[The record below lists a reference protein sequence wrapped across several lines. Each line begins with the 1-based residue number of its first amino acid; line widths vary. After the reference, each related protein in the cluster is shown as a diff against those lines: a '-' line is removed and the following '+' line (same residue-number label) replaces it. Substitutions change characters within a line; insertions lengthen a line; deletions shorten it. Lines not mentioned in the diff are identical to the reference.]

1 MMYEVGDKITFTPSA
16 YLDGSNG
23 SEASKINKERAKV
36 HGAVTEVN
44 LEHRWYRVAWKP
56 EYDREQHECFKF

>member
-16 YLDGSNG
+16 YTDGNG
-23 SEASKINKERAKV
+23 TKMAKSKV
-36 HGAVTEVN
+36 HGVVTEVN
-44 LEHRWYRVAWKP
+44 LEHRWYRVTWKP